1 MKQSSSHGRNACR
14 ITLSLCGNCWI
25 VAKELCKFECLHS
38 IIGKMHIPVQKKI
51 RLGFFI
57 AFTVIIV
64 ASICSFLVTKN
75 LLDNARWLNRTI
87 EISKSLEVITKQLKD
102 AESAVRGYAITRDT
116 AFLQP
121 TMQERSIKIEEEY
134 MMLRRITADNR
145 QQQLHLDTLK
155 KLLEMKYRQLIAG
168 EAKLTSLQ
176 KDTLAVQEGEK
187 SMDKID
193 RKVQDMLNIEDAK
206 LHQKSRLQRFFT
218 AIWIPVIFISSLM
231 AILIGIYSYITLTRE
246 FRLQLHIESRLK
258 SYQHDLQQN
267 IKLLNKSNEELEQFA
282 YVASHDLQEPLRK
295 ISTFSD
301 RLQTKY
307 ADQLAPEASDLILRM
322 VGAVGRM
329 RVLINDLLL
338 FSRAGRIT
346 PENIVKVDMT
356 HVVQEVV
363 SDLEVSLQEKRAVV
377 NIMTIPAIEGNP
389 TSFHQ
394 LFQNIIANAIKFAHP
409 DRQLVINIRSEEE
422 NNQCRIYIE
431 DNGIGFDPT
440 YAERIFLLFQRL
452 HGMSEYSGTGIGL
465 AICKKIVDSH
475 HGHITALGAP
485 GQGATFI
492 ITLPLTQ
499 NPLQ

>member
-1 MKQSSSHGRNACR
+1 
-14 ITLSLCGNCWI
+14 
-25 VAKELCKFECLHS
+25 
-38 IIGKMHIPVQKKI
+38 MHIPVQKKI

-75 LLDNARWLNRTI
+75 LLDNARWLNQTI

-102 AESAVRGYAITRDT
+102 AESAIRGYSITRDT
-116 AFLQP
+116 AFLRP
-121 TMQERSIKIEEEY
+121 TMQQRSVKIEEGY

-155 KLLEMKYRQLIAG
+155 KLLDTKYQQLIAG
-168 EAKLTSLQ
+168 EATLTSPQ

-193 RKVQDMLNIEDAK
+193 RKVEDMLNIENAK
-206 LHQKSRLQRFFT
+206 LHQKSSLQSFFS

-231 AILIGIYSYITLTRE
+231 AILIGIYSYITLTKE

-307 ADQLAPEASDLILRM
+307 SELLPPDATDLIQRM

-346 PENIVKVDMT
+346 PETIVKVDMT
-356 HVVQEVV
+356 QLVQEVV
-363 SDLEVSLQEKRAVV
+363 SDLEVSLQEKKAAV
-377 NIMTIPAIEGNP
+377 NIGSIPVIEGNA
-389 TSFHQ
+389 TAFHQ
-394 LFQNIIANAIKFAHP
+394 LFQNIIANAIKFKHP
-409 DRQLVINIRSEEE
+409 DRQLVINIRSEQE
-422 NNQCRIYIE
+422 NNDCRIYIE
-431 DNGIGFDPT
+431 DNGIGFDPA

-475 HGHITALGAP
+475 HGHITALGTP
-485 GQGATFI
+485 GLGATFV

-499 NPLQ
+499 TLYNE

>member
-1 MKQSSSHGRNACR
+1 M
-14 ITLSLCGNCWI
+14 
-25 VAKELCKFECLHS
+25 
-38 IIGKMHIPVQKKI
+38 
-51 RLGFFI
+51 
-57 AFTVIIV
+57 
-64 ASICSFLVTKN
+64 
-75 LLDNARWLNRTI
+75 
-87 EISKSLEVITKQLKD
+87 ITKQLKD
-102 AESAVRGYAITRDT
+102 AESAIRGYNITRDT
-116 AFLQP
+116 AFLRP
-121 TMQERSIKIEEEY
+121 TMQQRSVKIEEEY

-155 KLLEMKYRQLIAG
+155 KLLDTKYQQLITG

-176 KDTLAVQEGEK
+176 KDASAVLEGEK

-193 RKVQDMLNIEDAK
+193 RKVQDMLNIENTK
-206 LHQKSRLQRFFT
+206 LRQKSRLQSFFS

-231 AILIGIYSYITLTRE
+231 AILIGIYSYVTLTRE

-307 ADQLAPEASDLILRM
+307 GDQLPPDATDLIHRM

-356 HVVQEVV
+356 QLLQEVV
-363 SDLEVSLQEKRAVV
+363 GDLEVSLQEKRAVV
-377 NIMTIPAIEGNP
+377 NISSLPTIDGTP

-409 DRQLVINIRSEEE
+409 ERQLVINIRSEQE
-422 NNQCRIYIE
+422 NNTCRIYVE
-431 DNGIGFDPT
+431 DNGIGFDPV

-475 HGHITALGAP
+475 HGHISALGTP

-492 ITLPLTQ
+492 VTLPLTQ
-499 NPLQ
+499 TLYNEEK

>member
-1 MKQSSSHGRNACR
+1 
-14 ITLSLCGNCWI
+14 
-25 VAKELCKFECLHS
+25 
-38 IIGKMHIPVQKKI
+38 MHIPVQKKI

-75 LLDNARWLNRTI
+75 LLDNARWLNHTI
-87 EISKSLEVITKQLKD
+87 EISKSLEVVTKQLKD
-102 AESAVRGYAITRDT
+102 AESAIRGYRITKDT
-116 AFLQP
+116 SFLRP
-121 TMQERSIKIEEEY
+121 TMQERSIKIEEQY
-134 MMLRRITADNR
+134 LMLRRITANDA
-145 QQQLHLDTLK
+145 QQQRHLDTLK
-155 KLLEMKYRQLIAG
+155 KLLGEKYRQLIAG
-168 EAKLTSLQ
+168 ESRASSQQTVTS
-176 KDTLAVQEGEK
+176 AVQEGEK

-193 RKVQDMLNIEDAK
+193 KKVQDMLNIENAK
-206 LHQKSRLQRFFT
+206 LRQTSRLQSFFS

-231 AILIGIYSYITLTRE
+231 AILIGIYSYVTLTRE

-301 RLQTKY
+301 RLQSKY
-307 ADQLAPEASDLILRM
+307 GDQLPQEANDLMLRM

-346 PENIVKVDMT
+346 PENIVKVNMT
-356 HVVQEVV
+356 ELLQEVI
-363 SDLEVSLQEKRAVV
+363 SDLEVSLQEKKAVV
-377 NIMTIPAIEGNP
+377 NIGAIPTIEGTP

-394 LFQNIIANAIKFAHP
+394 LFQNIIANAIKFADP
-409 DRQLVINIRSEEE
+409 GRQLVINIRSEQE
-422 NNQCRIYIE
+422 NNYCRIYIE
-431 DNGIGFDPT
+431 DNGIGFDPA
-440 YAERIFLLFQRL
+440 YADRIFLLFQRL

-475 HGHITALGAP
+475 HGQIAALGTP

-499 NPLQ
+499 TLYNE

>member
-1 MKQSSSHGRNACR
+1 
-14 ITLSLCGNCWI
+14 
-25 VAKELCKFECLHS
+25 
-38 IIGKMHIPVQKKI
+38 MHIPVQKKI
-51 RLGFFI
+51 RLGFFV

-64 ASICSFLVTKN
+64 ASICSFLVTKT
-75 LLDNARWLNRTI
+75 LLDNARWMNQTI

-102 AESAVRGYAITRDT
+102 AESALRGYKLTHDT
-116 AFLQP
+116 TFLRP
-121 TMQERSIKIEEEY
+121 TMHERSVKIEEEY
-134 MMLRRITADNR
+134 MLLRRITADSKR
-145 QQQLHLDTLK
+145 QQLHLDTLK
-155 KLLEMKYRQLIAG
+155 KLLEKKYQQLISG
-168 EAKLTSLQ
+168 EVRLSNQQTDTSV
-176 KDTLAVQEGEK
+176 VQEGEK
-187 SMDKID
+187 WMDRID
-193 RKVQDMLNIEDAK
+193 VKVQDMLRIENAK
-206 LHQKSRLQRFFT
+206 LHQKSRLQEFFS

-231 AILIGIYSYITLTRE
+231 AILIGIYSYVTLTRE

-307 ADQLAPEASDLILRM
+307 GDQLPPEAADLIVRM

-338 FSRAGRIT
+338 FSRAGRIA
-346 PENIVKVDMT
+346 PENIAKVEMT
-356 HVVQEVV
+356 QLLQDVIG
-363 SDLEVSLQEKRAVV
+363 DLEVSLQEKKALV
-377 NIMTIPAIEGNP
+377 NISPVPVIEGNP

-409 DRQLVINIRSEEE
+409 ERQLVINIRSEQE
-422 NNQCRIYIE
+422 NSQCRIYVE
-431 DNGIGFDPT
+431 DNGIGFDPA

-475 HGHITALGAP
+475 HGHITALGSP
-485 GQGATFI
+485 GKGATFI
-492 ITLPLTQ
+492 IELPLTQ
-499 NPLQ
+499 TLYNE

>member
-1 MKQSSSHGRNACR
+1 
-14 ITLSLCGNCWI
+14 
-25 VAKELCKFECLHS
+25 
-38 IIGKMHIPVQKKI
+38 MHIPVQKKI

-75 LLDNARWLNRTI
+75 LLDNARWLNHTI

-102 AESAVRGYAITRDT
+102 AESAIRGYSITRDT
-116 AFLQP
+116 AFLRP
-121 TMQERSIKIEEEY
+121 TMQQRSIKIEEEY
-134 MMLRRITADNR
+134 MMLRRITADNQ

-155 KLLEMKYRQLIAG
+155 KLLDKKYQQLIAG
-168 EAKLTSLQ
+168 EAKLTSPQ
-176 KDTLAVQEGEK
+176 KDTSAVWEGEK
-187 SMDKID
+187 SMERID
-193 RKVQDMLNIEDAK
+193 RKVQDMLNIENTK
-206 LHQKSRLQRFFT
+206 LQQKSRLQSFFS

-231 AILIGIYSYITLTRE
+231 AILIGIYSYVTLTRE

-307 ADQLAPEASDLILRM
+307 GDQLPSDATDLIHRM

-329 RVLINDLLL
+329 RILINDLLL

-356 HVVQEVV
+356 QLIQEVI

-377 NIMTIPAIEGNP
+377 NIASIPVIEGTP

-409 DRQLVINIRSEEE
+409 ERQLVINIRAEQE
-422 NNQCRIYIE
+422 NNECKIFIE
-431 DNGIGFDPT
+431 DNGIGFDPA

-475 HGHITALGAP
+475 HGHITALGTP
-485 GQGATFI
+485 GRGATFI

-499 NPLQ
+499 TLYNEES

>member
-1 MKQSSSHGRNACR
+1 
-14 ITLSLCGNCWI
+14 
-25 VAKELCKFECLHS
+25 
-38 IIGKMHIPVQKKI
+38 MHIPVQKKI
-51 RLGFFI
+51 RLGFFV

-64 ASICSFLVTKN
+64 ASICSFLVTKT
-75 LLDNARWLNRTI
+75 LLDNARWMNHTI

-102 AESAVRGYAITRDT
+102 AESSLRGYRLTRDST
-116 AFLQP
+116 FLRP
-121 TMQERSIKIEEEY
+121 DMRERSIKIEEEY
-134 MMLRRITADNR
+134 MLLRRITADNR

-155 KLLEMKYRQLIAG
+155 KLLGKKYQQLMAG
-168 EAKLTSLQ
+168 ETQLSTHQS
-176 KDTLAVQEGEK
+176 DTASVREAEK
-187 SMDKID
+187 WMDKID
-193 RKVQDMLNIEDAK
+193 NKVQDMLRIENAK
-206 LHQKSRLQRFFT
+206 LHQKSRLQDFFS

-231 AILIGIYSYITLTRE
+231 AILIGIYSYVTLTRE

-307 ADQLAPEASDLILRM
+307 GEQLPPEASDLIMRM

-346 PENIVKVDMT
+346 PENIVKVDMKDM
-356 HVVQEVV
+356 VQEVIG
-363 SDLEVSLQEKRAVV
+363 DLEVSLQEKKAVV
-377 NIMTIPAIEGNP
+377 NISALPAIEGNL

-409 DRQLVINIRSEEE
+409 DRQLVINIRSEQES
-422 NNQCRIYIE
+422 NQCRIYIE
-431 DNGIGFDPT
+431 DNGIGFDPA

-475 HGHITALGAP
+475 HGHITALGSP
-485 GQGATFI
+485 GKGATFI
-492 ITLPLTQ
+492 IALPLTQ
-499 NPLQ
+499 TLYNE